1 MLGPCPSQVLLADGT
16 CIAKDD
22 FEYWFSVVL
31 TIYDEIGRPRRGG
44 EAGGGSGSA
53 QDQSMDDELMIDTA
67 GLEYDPEEED
77 GQDVRETLPPSAV
90 VLELRAAQELLG
102 LHGVAAEDLMELLGE
117 LSVKGMLPVDAWQV
131 RDDNPSTSAT
141 SPPPPPRS

>member
-1 MLGPCPSQVLLADGT
+1 MLLADGS
-16 CIAKDD
+16 CIAKED

-44 EAGGGSGSA
+44 EQGPSA
-53 QDQSMDDELMIDTA
+53 DDGLLIETA
-67 GLEYDPEEED
+67 GLEYDPEED

-102 LHGVAAEDLMELLGE
+102 LHGVPAEDLMELLGE
-117 LSVKGMLPVDAWQV
+117 LSVRGRLPVDAWLV
-131 RDDNPSTSAT
+131 RVHVPCRVGH
-141 SPPPPPRS
+141 PCP